1 MMRRM
6 ALISGLVLLAG
17 CSSAPEKPDPTRLE
31 RIEAQ
36 VSTVEIEQV
45 SLGSGDETGLR
56 PVIVGDQIAAAGGSG
71 EVSLFDQTLTERWV
85 TDLDRPIVGGV
96 GFNGDAVFVV
106 TADAV
111 LVGLN
116 AADGRERFR
125 VSLPSVSTTPPTA
138 DRDRVYVKTQIG
150 RLMAFDQSTG
160 EVVWVEET
168 QESGIGIRGS
178 APMTLADGLLF
189 VLWESGRLVT
199 YQADNGRIVWERQVA
214 VSRGRSP
221 LERIVDSKGAP
232 SVRNEVVA
240 TATRNGQVSVLD
252 RSNGQI
258 LWSVDSDAYPGALVA
273 FNLVT
278 VVETDGT
285 VSGYQ
290 LQTGESV
297 FSNEALRYRE
307 LSAPAIVGA
316 SIGVTDLEGV
326 LHLLSPQTGELVG
339 RIDTGSTKG
348 KVAPVTTPDGTLVQL
363 MDGRL
368 TLVEIRP

>member
-1 MMRRM
+1 MMRNL
-6 ALISGLVLLAG
+6 AVLSGLLLLVG

-31 RIEAQ
+31 RIEAR
-36 VSTVEIEQV
+36 VSTIEVEQV
-45 SLGSGDETGLR
+45 NLGAGDETGLR
-56 PVIVGDQIAAAGGSG
+56 PVVFEDQIAAAGGSG
-71 EVSLFDQTLTERWV
+71 EVGVFDQMLTERWV
-85 TDLDRPIVGGV
+85 VDLDRPIVGGV
-96 GFNGDAVFVV
+96 GFNGEAVFVV
-106 TADAV
+106 TADAE

-116 AADGRERFR
+116 ATDGSERFR
-125 VSLPSVSTTPPTA
+125 VRLPSGSTTPPVA
-138 DRDRVYVKTQIG
+138 DQDRVYVKTQIG
-150 RLMAFDQSTG
+150 RLMAFAQSNG
-160 EVVWVEET
+160 DVLWVEET

-178 APMTLADGLLF
+178 APMTLADGFLF

-199 YQADNGRIVWERQVA
+199 YQADNGRIAWERQVA

-258 LWSVDSDAYPGALVA
+258 VWSVDSDAYPGALVA

-297 FSNEALRYRE
+297 FSNEALKYRE

-339 RIDTGSTKG
+339 RLDTGSTKG
-348 KVAPVTTPDGTLVQL
+348 KVAPVTTSGGALVQL

-368 TLVEIRP
+368 TLVESRP

>member
-1 MMRRM
+1 MMRNL
-6 ALISGLVLLAG
+6 AVLSGLLLLVG

-31 RIEAQ
+31 RIEAR
-36 VSTVEIEQV
+36 VSTIEVEQV
-45 SLGSGDETGLR
+45 NLGAGDETGLR
-56 PVIVGDQIAAAGGSG
+56 PVVFEDQIAAAGGSG
-71 EVSLFDQTLTERWV
+71 EVGVFDQMLTERWV
-85 TDLDRPIVGGV
+85 VDLDRPIVGGV
-96 GFNGDAVFVV
+96 GFNGEAVFVV
-106 TADAV
+106 TADAE

-116 AADGRERFR
+116 ATDGSERFR
-125 VSLPSVSTTPPTA
+125 VRLPSGSTTPPVA
-138 DRDRVYVKTQIG
+138 DQDRVYVKTQIG
-150 RLMAFDQSTG
+150 RLMAFSQSNG
-160 EVVWVEET
+160 DVLWVEET

-178 APMTLADGLLF
+178 APMTLADGFLF

-199 YQADNGRIVWERQVA
+199 YQADNGRIAWERQVA

-258 LWSVDSDAYPGALVA
+258 VWSVDSDAYPGALVA

-297 FSNEALRYRE
+297 FSNEALKYRE

-339 RIDTGSTKG
+339 RLDTGSTKG
-348 KVAPVTTPDGTLVQL
+348 KVAPVTTSGGALVQL

>member
-1 MMRRM
+1 MRSTV
-6 ALISGLVLLAG
+6 LISGLIVLAG

-31 RIEAQ
+31 RIDPQ
-36 VSTVEIEQV
+36 VSLVEVEQV

-56 PVIVGDQIAAAGGSG
+56 PSIVGDQIAAAGGSG
-71 EVSLFDQTLTERWV
+71 EVRLFDQMLAERWT

-96 GFNGDAVFVV
+96 GFNGEAVFVV
-106 TADAV
+106 TTDAV

-116 AADGRERFR
+116 ATDGSERFR
-125 VSLPSVSTTPPTA
+125 VQLPSVSTTPPVA
-138 DRDRVYVKTQIG
+138 DQDLVYVKTQIG
-150 RLMAFDQSTG
+150 RLMAFEQSTG
-160 EVVWVEET
+160 EGLWVEET

-178 APMTLADGLLF
+178 APMTLADGALF
-189 VLWESGRLVT
+189 VLWESGRLVA
-199 YQADNGRIVWERQVA
+199 YQADNGRIAWERQVA

-240 TATRNGQVSVLD
+240 TATRNSQVSVLD
-252 RSNGQI
+252 RNTGQI
-258 LWSVDSDAYPGALVA
+258 LWSVDTDAYPGALVA

-297 FSNEALRYRE
+297 FSTDALKYRE
-307 LSAPAIVGA
+307 LSAPSIVGS
-316 SIGVTDLEGV
+316 SIGVTDLEGIV
-326 LHLLSPQTGELVG
+326 HLLSPQTGQLVG
-339 RIDTGSTKG
+339 RVDTGSTKG
-348 KVAPVTTPDGTLVQL
+348 LVAPVTTPNGVLVQL

-368 TLVEIRP
+368 TLLEIRP